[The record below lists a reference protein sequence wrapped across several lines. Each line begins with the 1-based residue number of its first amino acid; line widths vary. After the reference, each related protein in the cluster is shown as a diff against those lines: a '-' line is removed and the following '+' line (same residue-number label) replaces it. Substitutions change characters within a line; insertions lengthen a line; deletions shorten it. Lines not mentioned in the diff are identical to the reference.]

1 MSVCIFGGTF
11 DPPHLGHLVIAE
23 AIRDRLKIDTILFV
37 PAYLPPHKISHS
49 LSSVDARLRMLELA
63 IKGRKGF
70 EISNIE
76 ILRKGI
82 SFSIDTIRQLKQ
94 ERGLRR
100 EELFFLMGADSLK
113 EFHTWKD
120 PDQILAE
127 SRVLVVKRPTFD
139 IKSVQS
145 NFRDKI
151 ELIEAPFLE
160 ISSSMIRHNVK
171 ERAPIDSMVP
181 KAVADYIHREG
192 LYRSCPRR

>member
-1 MSVCIFGGTF
+1 MSICIFGGTF
-11 DPPHLGHLVIAE
+11 DPPHLGHLAIAE

-49 LSSVDARLRMLELA
+49 LSSVDDRLRMLELA
-63 IKGRKGF
+63 IKGRTGF

-76 ILRKGI
+76 MLRKGV

-100 EELFFLMGADSLK
+100 EGLFFLMGADSLR
-113 EFHTWKD
+113 ELHTWKD

-127 SRVLVVKRPTFD
+127 SRVLVVKRPTCD
-139 IKSVQS
+139 IKSVQP

-151 ELIEAPFLE
+151 ELIEAPLLE

-171 ERAPIDSMVP
+171 AGESIDSMVT
-181 KAVADYIHREG
+181 KAVADYIHRTG
-192 LYRSCPRR
+192 LYRS